1 MLHTPDYIFS
11 SMHIALNFECR
22 GRNTQVD
29 SNFNKINSFQQK
41 NIKLLLGYDL
51 NAREIKTFIPM
62 LTLL

>member
-1 MLHTPDYIFS
+1 MLHTHDYIFS
-11 SMHIALNFECR
+11 SMNIALNFECR

-51 NAREIKTFIPM
+51 NARKIKEFAP
-62 LTLL
+62 TLKLI